1 MERTPATALVIA
13 DSALGTAAIEAKLR
27 SAPALRVVTGDLA
40 GLPELVERHQP
51 AVLVLATSSRGVNAA
66 LDRLGALL
74 PAVVVLTSE
83 PHEVWTSAARR
94 AGIRAVLPADATA
107 AELSVAISAATAG
120 LILLHPDALRSAP
133 RARATSG
140 DTPDLTQREH
150 EILEMMA
157 EGLSNRTIA
166 LRLKIS
172 RYTVKFHVA
181 AILAKLVATSRTEAV
196 TLGVRH
202 GLISL

>member
-1 MERTPATALVIA
+1 MERQSATALVIA
-13 DSALGTAAIEAKLR
+13 DSALGAAAIEAKLR
-27 SAPALRVVTGDLA
+27 SAPALRVVTGDLTGVA
-40 GLPELVERHQP
+40 ELVERHQP

-66 LDRLGALL
+66 LDRLGALP
-74 PAVVVLTSE
+74 PAVIVLTSE
-83 PHEVWTSAARR
+83 PHEVWTSHARR
-94 AGIRAVLPADATA
+94 IRAVLPSDATA

-120 LILLHPDALRSAP
+120 LVLLHPDALRSAP
-133 RARATSG
+133 RARVIAR

-181 AILAKLVATSRTEAV
+181 AILAKLGATSRTEAV